1 MGCCVLS
8 MINNQNGPIII
19 APDRTTTTLEN
30 EIKEIEKDN
39 KERKDSKEKK
49 GEQQQPF
56 EIKRVIDDILVKET
70 KADPYTIYDSIKK
83 LGEGAFGSV
92 EEVKHKISGAIRA
105 MKIIDKTRMRLGSEE
120 EEQLINE
127 INILKTLDHPN
138 IMKVFEYYNYN
149 NHLYIISE
157 FISGGELFDKITENH
172 NLKEDISSN
181 IMKQIFSAINFCHE
195 NDIVHRDLKPE
206 NILIEKE
213 EKLDKDFLTIK
224 IIDFG
229 TCDKIKKGEKLE
241 KQVGTPYYTAPE
253 VNNKNYDKKCDLWSC
268 GVILYVMLAGKQPFN
283 GDNDEEINY
292 AIQRCKIDFNDE
304 IWDNIS
310 HDAKDLIKNPKKRY
324 SAKDALNH
332 PWIKNDKNKINLDQN
347 KLKEIVDNL
356 RKYSAKLKLQQ
367 ATMAYI
373 VHNLVNKKDYEYL
386 RQIFIYLDNDKDGKL
401 DKKELINGL
410 MILLDKTEAEK
421 EVDRL
426 FEIIDVDKNGFIEY
440 EEFLRAGLDKGKIL
454 TEYNLDTAFK
464 LFDINNKEKMSE
476 KEKNVWQILMEEAGI
491 NINEGIKKE
500 DFKRII
506 EQC

>member
-39 KERKDSKEKK
+39 KEKKESKEKQ
-49 GEQQQPF
+49 GEQKQPF
-56 EIKRVIDDILVKET
+56 DIKRAIDDILVKET

-195 NDIVHRDLKPE
+195 NDIVHRDLKP
-206 NILIEKE
+206 
-213 EKLDKDFLTIK
+213 
-224 IIDFG
+224 
-229 TCDKIKKGEKLE
+229 
-241 KQVGTPYYTAPE
+241 
-253 VNNKNYDKKCDLWSC
+253 
-268 GVILYVMLAGKQPFN
+268 
-283 GDNDEEINY
+283 
-292 AIQRCKIDFNDE
+292 R
-304 IWDNIS
+304 
-310 HDAKDLIKNPKKRY
+310 
-324 SAKDALNH
+324 
-332 PWIKNDKNKINLDQN
+332 
-347 KLKEIVDNL
+347 
-356 RKYSAKLKLQQ
+356 
-367 ATMAYI
+367 
-373 VHNLVNKKDYEYL
+373 
-386 RQIFIYLDNDKDGKL
+386 IF
-401 DKKELINGL
+401 
-410 MILLDKTEAEK
+410 
-421 EVDRL
+421 
-426 FEIIDVDKNGFIEY
+426 
-440 EEFLRAGLDKGKIL
+440 
-454 TEYNLDTAFK
+454 
-464 LFDINNKEKMSE
+464 
-476 KEKNVWQILMEEAGI
+476 
-491 NINEGIKKE
+491 
-500 DFKRII
+500 
-506 EQC
+506 